1 MTFIDDRAYDK
12 DRMYSVMYALLEG
25 LSRQMG
31 IERNDIKGCLHYSDT
46 DAGLV
51 YSLILYDAVAGGAGN
66 VRRMVTDD
74 GSAFEDVLAKALELV
89 GNCKCDSSCYNCL
102 RNYYNQKIHDQLN
115 RHAAQDF
122 LKDWL
127 GEPQPIEDAE
137 PEFTGL
143 QGDIGIECD
152 NIFNDYANWSE
163 LAATFEMSAT
173 SMSHW
178 DDAGIPYTGQF
189 LATLTHPD
197 GDLDTIVVWSEQK
210 LALCEAD
217 NLSSTARF
225 EAHGWRF
232 MDANAEPERIRAAL
246 NGGN

>member
-1 MTFIDDRAYDK
+1 
-12 DRMYSVMYALLEG
+12 
-25 LSRQMG
+25 MG
-31 IERNDIKGCLHYSDT
+31 IERSDIKGCLHYSDT

-74 GSAFEDVLAKALELV
+74 GLAFEKVLEKALELV
-89 GNCKCDSSCYNCL
+89 GNCKCDSSCYSCL
-102 RNYYNQKIHDQLN
+102 RNYYNQKIHDHLN
-115 RHAAQDF
+115 RHDAQDF

-127 GEPQPIEDAE
+127 GEPQPVEDAAPAIAE
-137 PEFTGL
+137 I
-143 QGDIGIECD
+143 QDDVGIEC
-152 NIFNDYANWSE
+152 NSIMEDYASWSV

-173 SMSHW
+173 SMPHW
-178 DDAGIPYTGQF
+178 DEAGIPYVGQF

-197 GDLDTIVVWSEQK
+197 GDLDTIVLWPEKK
-210 LALCEAD
+210 LALCEAE

-225 EAHGWRF
+225 EALGWRF

-246 NGGN
+246 NGDD